1 MPLALVIV
9 VSPNPPSQ
17 LDGMLC
23 YRSCVLA
30 GPVIAW
36 SQPFIA
42 TVVHHAGN
50 HLLGCWLCPDS
61 DPFWSLLGPALAAG
75 SSSPSSPGLP
85 HQVDVQSP
93 CPVHDWRQ
101 SAPKHACPPPASP
114 PPADMSLDL
123 QPDVAAHIEEPTLD
137 EVLSLDLQLAVAFE
151 VLHHLRMAEK
161 SRSLSTE
168 ELDLVEFLVAQVALL
183 SSSLMVEVVCKAA
196 ITVSPVPP
204 SSTCEVMDMQPSLII
219 SLAPPPM
226 AMDAPVVVARSS
238 PTPAVA
244 WEHQAIGLGE
254 CFNAELPDPLLWRCV
269 RR

>member
-1 MPLALVIV
+1 MLALPGLRPLLVIV
-9 VSPNPPSQ
+9 GPSLSSRLLEPLIARAAPPGRCSVSLPRPRLASICSQ
-17 LDGMLC
+17 AC
-23 YRSCVLA
+23 
-30 GPVIAW
+30 
-36 SQPFIA
+36 
-42 TVVHHAGN
+42 
-50 HLLGCWLCPDS
+50 
-61 DPFWSLLGPALAAG
+61 
-75 SSSPSSPGLP
+75 LP
-85 HQVDVQSP
+85 
-93 CPVHDWRQ
+93 
-101 SAPKHACPPPASP
+101 PPPATP
-114 PPADMSLDL
+114 PPADISLDL

-244 WEHQAIGLGE
+244 WEYQAIGLGE